1 MTSVQQ
7 HGYCVWVRQDCR
19 WYLCVMTWSAIIH
32 VVATWCF
39 FSCMQTDARCITHCH
54 NRCTYA
60 HACRMMWYYVV
71 LNITAN
77 MQPVVLEHVCNDCVS
92 SLICMRCM
100 CYIRTRSLR
109 MQYVNI
115 LPVLKHGL
123 RSLMCVR
130 VRDRDN
136 SLHNK
141 CNNVLLTYVAGKSAW
156 TSLSTSMC
164 IRTRKMVNYADEGW
178 SLRKLRWKPIAI
190 LTCKSFVKQWYRGE
204 RLIEPS
210 SSWFPPKFPS
220 G

>member
-1 MTSVQQ
+1 MCGDLISNHTHSC
-7 HGYCVWVRQDCR
+7 H
-19 WYLCVMTWSAIIH
+19 VMLLFVHASGCSMHHTLSWSMYI
-32 VVATWCF
+32 C
-39 FSCMQTDARCITHCH
+39 SCMSNDVIICCIEH
-54 NRCTYA
+54 YSQ
-60 HACRMMWYYVV
+60 HAASYS
-71 LNITAN
+71 
-77 MQPVVLEHVCNDCVS
+77 EHLCNYCVS
-92 SLICMRCM
+92 SLIYMRCM
-100 CYIRTRSLR
+100 CYIRNRSLW

-130 VRDRDN
+130 VRDCDN

-141 CNNVLLTYVAGKSAW
+141 CNHVLLTYVAGKSAW
-156 TSLSTSMC
+156 TSLSTSMR
-164 IRTRKMVNYADEGW
+164 IRTRKMVNYANEGW